1 MSNYNSFGRYPKP
14 NNQEI
19 HKIKWRHELPDL
31 NKFEKKILPYGLG
44 KSYGDSCL
52 NDNGV
57 LIDIRG
63 LNKLISWDEEK
74 QILETEAG
82 VTLAECLEFLLPR
95 GYFLKSTPGTKHIT
109 VGGAIAND
117 VHGKNHHKGG
127 TFGCHVKEFQL
138 YRSDTGLIN
147 CSPDENI
154 GLYKATIGGLG
165 LTGIIISTKFEVE
178 KIPSPYLKVDSIKYN
193 NLEEFFQIN
202 KESEKDFEYTVSWID
217 CTASGGDLGR
227 GLYTRG
233 NFTEVDEK
241 MMSELP
247 NDKMLPFPFDFPF
260 INSLSVSAFNSLY
273 FNKQL
278 NTFESFVSH
287 YNPFFYPLDAV
298 DGWNKAYGKDGFL
311 QYQFVIPFE
320 KDNYALKHILKYI
333 VDSGLSSFL
342 TVLKTFGNVKSPG
355 MLSFPRPGVTMA
367 IDFRMRGEILNI
379 LEYTDSIVE
388 EAGGVIYPA
397 KDARMSAEHFQKF
410 YPQWEEFSKYID
422 PKFSSSCWRRLTEEE

>member
-1 MSNYNSFGRYPKP
+1 MSKYNSFGRYPKP

-19 HKIKWRHELPDL
+19 HHIKWRYDLPDL
-31 NKFEKKILPYGLG
+31 NSFSKNILPYGLG

-52 NDNGV
+52 NEDGI

-63 LNKLISWDEEK
+63 LNKFISWDEEE
-74 QILETEAG
+74 QTLETEAG
-82 VTLAECLEFLLPR
+82 LTLAECLDFLVPR

-138 YRSDTGLIN
+138 YRSDMGLLK
-147 CSPDENI
+147 CSPDENEE
-154 GLYKATIGGLG
+154 LFKATIGGLG
-165 LTGIIISTKFEVE
+165 LTGIIISAKFEVE
-178 KIPSPYLKVDSIKYN
+178 KIPSPYLKVDSIKYA

-202 KESEKDFEYTVSWID
+202 KESEKDFEYTVSWTD
-217 CTASGGDLGR
+217 CTASGGDMGR

-233 NFTEVDEK
+233 NFTEVDDKLMEN
-241 MMSELP
+241 LP
-247 NDKMLPFPFDFPF
+247 KDKMLPFPFDFPF

-278 NTFESFVSH
+278 NGFESFVSH

-311 QYQFVIPFE
+311 QYQFVIPLE
-320 KDNYALKHILKYI
+320 KDNYILKHILKYI
-333 VDSGLSSFL
+333 VNSGLSSFL
-342 TVLKTFGNVKSPG
+342 TVLKTFGNIKSPG

-367 IDFRMRGEILNI
+367 IDFRMRGDILDV
-379 LEYTDSIVE
+379 LEYTDRIVE

-410 YPQWEEFSKYID
+410 YPQWEEFTKFID
-422 PKFSSSCWRRLTEEE
+422 PKFSSSFWRRVTKGR